1 MGGPNG
7 MDPKEGSWNIHTSYN
22 GTRRSFGSNDDMHEK
37 STSMLWRKEQSLAK
51 VMILVVY
58 FCLFQRRTWM
68 QDIISPHQTYQACFV
83 PCMVHVLSHRVHVL
97 HRLKKLHI
105 LATRTRI

>member
-22 GTRRSFGSNDDMHEK
+22 GTRRSFGSNNHMHEK

-58 FCLFQRRTWM
+58 FCLFKRKNLDARHY
-68 QDIISPHQTYQACFV
+68 IPPSN
-83 PCMVHVLSHRVHVL
+83 LSSVFL
-97 HRLKKLHI
+97 C
-105 LATRTRI
+105 LAWFMF